1 DFSYELNSFK
11 VEGELGRGIGTEAP
25 VNKEGL
31 SNKYAQGGI
40 ETNDYVNY
48 RVLVET
54 AGTYTVTFSY
64 CNGTSTNIDLIV
76 GGESHTLSLSLSTTP
91 WPDCQ
96 LTEES
101 LEVSLVKGYNNIT
114 FKALSSWITLDYM
127 LFSIK

>member
-1 DFSYELNSFK
+1 